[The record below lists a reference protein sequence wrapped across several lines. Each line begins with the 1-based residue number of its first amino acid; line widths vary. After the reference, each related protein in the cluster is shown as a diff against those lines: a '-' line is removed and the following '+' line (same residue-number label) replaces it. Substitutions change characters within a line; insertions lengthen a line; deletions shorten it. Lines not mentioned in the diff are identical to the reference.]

1 MISDSSILK
10 KLKPLSMKA
19 VASIKARGWI
29 TVWEGA
35 VRSGK
40 TVASLIAWMLYVMN
54 SNERQFVMT
63 GNTFASL
70 IHNTIDGEFGL
81 LNLFEGMLEMRR
93 DATGANCLYAMD
105 KRILLFG
112 AHDESDY
119 KRIKGLTVGG
129 WYADEVATH
138 PESFIIEAMS
148 RTIASSDRRLFWTL
162 NPCVPSHYIYRNF
175 TDRWEGTQGY
185 HRFHFTLDDNLSL
198 SDERKAELSAQYSG
212 RFRAINIL
220 GLRVAAEGVVYDTF
234 TQDLLYDERPDGLEI
249 VSRYVACDYGTINP
263 CVFLMCERNADGEIY
278 VSREFRWDSRKM
290 MAQKTDE
297 GYVEDMRAFAGEP
310 ENTDCN
316 IIVDP
321 SASSFITAL
330 SMAGY
335 CVIKGN
341 NDVMLGIRRV
351 SSFFARKRIHIHRS
365 CAGLIAELE
374 AYCWDE
380 RACQMRGEE
389 RPLKINDH
397 GPDALRYYCMTALTM
412 YDA

>member
-351 SSFFARKRIHIHRS
+351 SSLLARKRIHIHRS

-380 RACQMRGEE
+380 KACQMRGEE

>member
-278 VSREFRWDSRKM
+278 ISREFRWDSRKM

-351 SSFFARKRIHIHRS
+351 SSLLARKRIHIHRS

-380 RACQMRGEE
+380 KACQMRGEE

>member
-185 HRFHFTLDDNLSL
+185 HRFHFTLADNLSL

-351 SSFFARKRIHIHRS
+351 SSLFARKRIHIHRS

-380 RACQMRGEE
+380 KACQLRGEE